1 MKVPI
6 GTRTDGGAGKGL
18 EAYPHAD
25 ALGSTTGVRFVVVV
39 WHYER
44 RERLRTAALLP
55 ATFVW

>member
-6 GTRTDGGAGKGL
+6 GTRTDGGAGKGS

-25 ALGSTTGVRFVVVV
+25 APGSTTGVSFAVVV
-39 WHYER
+39 WPYER
-44 RERLRTAALLP
+44 RGRLRAAGWLP